1 MGWFH
6 DLKTM
11 QKILLC
17 LSLLTVGML
26 VVGWVGASGQSE
38 LSRQM
43 ATLYARDFRGAVESK
58 AVEGRML
65 EVRLAARGVLMSDD
79 TAAQESFVRKL
90 EDADVALLASFDALE
105 KVQTSADGKSKLA
118 DIRTAHGQYIEVVRA
133 GVRQAVA
140 KQRATAL
147 ATIGQATIF
156 GERISEALRY
166 LSGVNESVA
175 KQAVEDAAQHSERS
189 RRQLGLAVAL
199 AAALAIFAA
208 VYTGRAVSIP
218 LRRAVGVLEDVAKGD
233 FSGRIDVSSKDEVGE
248 MATALNAAIASVRRA
263 LTEVRG
269 VALDVAVAS
278 NQLSTAADAIS
289 SGAQEQASGLE
300 ETAASLEEVSATV
313 KQNADNAG
321 HAAQL
326 AEASRGIAEKGGAVV
341 QAAVDAMSGITAS
354 SKHIAEI
361 TTTIDEIAFQTN
373 ILALNAAVEAARA
386 GEQGRGFAVV
396 AAEVRDLAQRSAA
409 AAKEIKRLIQ
419 DSVETVET
427 GARHVSSS
435 GATLAEIVT
444 SVQRVTDMVTEIAA
458 ASREQDTGIDQV
470 NQAVVQMDRVTQ
482 SNAAQTEELSATAR
496 GLAGQSEQ
504 LQELVSR
511 FHLGGESVV
520 PAKAAP
526 APAPAP
532 AAPRARVHVVTP
544 KRRALPA
551 RTAHQEF

>member
-17 LSLLTVGML
+17 LSLLTAGML

-43 ATLYARDFRGAVESK
+43 STLYARDFRGAVESK
-58 AVEGRML
+58 TVEARML
-65 EVRLAARGVLMSDD
+65 ELRLAARGVLMSDD
-79 TAAQESFVRKL
+79 TATQEAFVRKV
-90 EDADVALLASFDALE
+90 EDADVALLASFDVLE
-105 KVQTSADGKSKLA
+105 KVQTSPDGKAKLA
-118 DIRTAHGQYIEVVRA
+118 EIRAAHRPYIEAVRL
-133 GVRQAVA
+133 GTGQAVA
-140 KQRATAL
+140 KQRAAAL
-147 ATIGQATIF
+147 ATIGRATTY
-156 GERISEALRY
+156 GERISEALRH
-166 LSGVNESVA
+166 LSGVNEAVA
-175 KQAVEDAAQHSERS
+175 KGAVDDAVLLSERD
-189 RRQLGLAVAL
+189 RRRLGLAVAL
-199 AAALAIFAA
+199 GVFLAVFAA
-208 VYTGRAVSIP
+208 VFTGRAVSVP
-218 LRRAVGVLEDVAKGD
+218 LRRAVGVLETVAKGD
-233 FSGRIDVSSKDEVGE
+233 FSERPDVTSKDEVGE
-248 MATALNAAIASVRRA
+248 MATALNTAIASVQRA

-269 VALDVAVAS
+269 VALDVATAS
-278 NQLSTAADAIS
+278 SQLSSAADAIS

-313 KQNADNAG
+313 KQNAGNAG
-321 HAAQL
+321 QAAQL

-341 QAAVDAMSGITAS
+341 QAAIDAMTGITAS

-409 AAKEIKRLIQ
+409 SAKEIKRLIQ
-419 DSVETVET
+419 DSVETVEA
-427 GARHVSSS
+427 GARHVTSA
-435 GATLAEIVT
+435 GATLGEIVT
-444 SVQRVTDMVTEIAA
+444 SVKRVTDMVSEIAA

-470 NQAVVQMDRVTQ
+470 NQAVIQMDRVTQ

-504 LQELVSR
+504 LQVLVSR
-511 FHLGGESVV
+511 FHLGDTVV
-520 PAKAAP
+520 KEAAP
-526 APAPAP
+526 AP
-532 AAPRARVHVVTP
+532 RAVVRKVTP
-544 KRRALPA
+544 RRRALTA
-551 RTAHQEF
+551 RAAHQEF

>member
-1 MGWFH
+1 MRWFH

-43 ATLYARDFRGAVESK
+43 STLYARDFRGAVESK
-58 AVEGRML
+58 SVEARML
-65 EVRLAARGVLMSDD
+65 ELRLAARGILMSDD
-79 TAAQESFVRKL
+79 TAAQEGFVRKL
-90 EDADVALLASFDALE
+90 EEANVSLLASFDSLE
-105 KVQTSADGKSKLA
+105 KVQTSSDGKAKLA
-118 DIRTAHGQYIEVVRA
+118 EIRTAHGQYIEVVRLA
-133 GVRQAVA
+133 GRQAIA
-140 KQRATAL
+140 KQRATAVV
-147 ATIGQATIF
+147 TIGQAVVF
-156 GERISEALRY
+156 GDRITEALRY

-175 KQAVEDAAQHSERS
+175 KRAVEDASVLAERD
-189 RRQLGLAVAL
+189 RRTLTLSVAFATVLAVF
-199 AAALAIFAA
+199 AAL
-208 VYTGRAVSIP
+208 YTGRVVSVP
-218 LRRAVGVLEDVAKGD
+218 LRRAVGVLEGVAKGD
-233 FSGRIDVSSKDEVGE
+233 FSGRLDVDAKDEVGQ
-248 MATALNAAIASVRRA
+248 MAAALNTAIASVQRA

-269 VALDVAVAS
+269 VAEDVATAS
-278 NQLSTAADAIS
+278 SQLSSAADAIS

-326 AEASRGIAEKGGAVV
+326 AEASREIAEKGGAVV
-341 QAAVDAMSGITAS
+341 HAAIEAMTGITAS

-409 AAKEIKRLIQ
+409 SAKEIKRLIQ
-419 DSVETVET
+419 ESVETVEA
-427 GARHVSSS
+427 GARHVTSS
-435 GATLAEIVT
+435 GATLEEIVT
-444 SVQRVTDMVTEIAA
+444 SVKRVTDMVSEIAA
-458 ASREQDTGIDQV
+458 ASREQETGIDQV

-504 LQELVSR
+504 LQGLVSR
-511 FHLGGESVV
+511 FRLGDDGVV
-520 PAKAAP
+520 EAKP
-526 APAPAP
+526 APAPVAVAKRVAVVRKTP
-532 AAPRARVHVVTP
+532 PRVS
-544 KRRALPA
+544 RALVA
-551 RTAHQEF
+551 RAAHQEF